1 MGFKPEVCQ
10 GKKYF
15 QILRTRDITKCQD
28 SVIYLSSKGHQN
40 CLVGNCASDNQ
51 KQSLTRFFACGNSV
65 NELQITGVIN
75 EGEMRQNVVA
85 FNTEQVVTGTK
96 QVLKL
101 QSVQQISQQIPEIQS
116 PRTCHDLS
124 YEYQQSDKQA
134 VNSRQEMRE
143 ILKSYLKQPR
153 TSPFVPEITEKLSPQ
168 QMRALK
174 TVISIMKTD
183 DIKQIFQS
191 IQSISAPP

>member
-1 MGFKPEVCQ
+1 MFKPEVCQ

-65 NELQITGVIN
+65 NELQITGMIN

-85 FNTEQVVTGTK
+85 FNTESVVTGTK

-101 QSVQQISQQIPEIQS
+101 QKIQSLSSSMPEIPS
-116 PRTCHDLS
+116 PKICKDLS
-124 YEYQQSDKQA
+124 FEYPLTSEKIT
-134 VNSRQEMRE
+134 SRQEQRE
-143 ILKSYLKQPR
+143 TISQLLKEAR
-153 TSPFVPEITEKLSPQ
+153 TK
-168 QMRALK
+168 
-174 TVISIMKTD
+174 
-183 DIKQIFQS
+183 
-191 IQSISAPP
+191 